1 MLPVDRIPPLAQ
13 RQRVYEAVGD
23 GGFRALVEA
32 FYRRVEGDPVLRPIF
47 PANLAEGRERQ
58 YLFLRQ
64 YFGGPAEYSERYGHP
79 QLRARHLPFTI
90 TRAARDVWL
99 SHMMAA
105 IDEVGIPEPHA
116 SVMRQY
122 FEAFSIAMINQ

>member
-1 MLPVDRIPPLAQ
+1 MSDAIQNRNA
-13 RQRVYEAVGD
+13 
-23 GGFRALVEA
+23 
-32 FYRRVEGDPVLRPIF
+32 
-47 PANLAEGRERQ
+47 ANLAESGQ